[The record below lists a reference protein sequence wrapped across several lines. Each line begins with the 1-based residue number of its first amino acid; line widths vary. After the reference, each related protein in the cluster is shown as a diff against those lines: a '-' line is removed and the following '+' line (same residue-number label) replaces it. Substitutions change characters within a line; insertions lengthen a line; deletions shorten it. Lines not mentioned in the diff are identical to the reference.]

1 MLNKPQNVPESYLN
15 PEFMTSSEARPIRI
29 LSEYL
34 HPAKVFSEHKIEN
47 TIVFFGSA
55 RILSPLRLHQYRKQL
70 ERKISSEKEIRE
82 LETSR
87 RMTGYYKDAV
97 KLAFLLTRWS
107 KNIKKKGKFFMASG
121 GGPGIME
128 AANRGAHY
136 AKGKTVGLNIELP
149 FEQHP
154 NPYITK
160 ELSFDFNYFFMRK
173 YWFIYLAKALLIF
186 PGGFGTLDELTEL
199 LTLVQTR
206 KVVKPIP
213 IVMYGT
219 EFWKKV
225 INFDKL
231 IECGMI
237 SEEDMNYL
245 YFSQSVDEAFQYLT
259 EFLEKFYLS

>member
-1 MLNKPQNVPESYLN
+1 MNQKPRNVPESYLN
-15 PEFMTSSEARPIRI
+15 QEFMTSSEARPIRI

-34 HPAKVFSEHKIEN
+34 HPKKVFKEHKIEN

-55 RILSPLRLHQYRKQL
+55 RIKSPLELYNYSKKL
-70 ERKISSEKEIRE
+70 NLSENENDQKK
-82 LETSR
+82 LLTAKK
-87 RMTGYYKDAV
+87 MTRYYKDAV

-107 KNIKKKGKFFMASG
+107 KQIRTQNRFFMASG

-128 AANRGAHY
+128 AANRGAWF
-136 AKGKTVGLNIELP
+136 ARGKTVGLNIELP
-149 FEQHP
+149 FEQHG

-173 YWFIYLAKALLIF
+173 YWFIYLAKALIIF

-206 KVVKPIP
+206 KVIKPVP
-213 IVMYGT
+213 IVMYGAS
-219 EFWKKV
+219 FWKEV

-231 IECGMI
+231 IECDVI
-237 SEEDMNYL
+237 SDEDMNYL
-245 YFSQSVDEAFQYLT
+245 FFSDSVEETYEYLSDYLT
-259 EFLEKFYLS
+259 RFYL